1 MVQHRHLTAVK
12 CQCYRFPRRKT
23 QRVFNIQMSVTFIS
37 VYILQLSGQ
46 AEYILS
52 YFLHGSILCLGI
64 YMSVRKPS
72 ICCLKRIISAE
83 WRNKLLID
91 NINLTVIGRVHV
103 VYDSCF
109 SQRHESSLYFGIGGP
124 RIFPRVVATMISKHF
139 VNLGTIIY
147 LRILQK
153 I

>member
-1 MVQHRHLTAVK
+1 
-12 CQCYRFPRRKT
+12 
-23 QRVFNIQMSVTFIS
+23 MSVTFIS

-91 NINLTVIGRVHV
+91 NINLTVHRKSACCLRFLLFLETWVIALFWHWRSQDFPKGRCHH
-103 VYDSCF
+103 DLKAFC
-109 SQRHESSLYFGIGGP
+109 ESG
-124 RIFPRVVATMISKHF
+124 HN
-139 VNLGTIIY
+139 NLFKNIIENM
-147 LRILQK
+147 K
-153 I
+153 